1 MRGKGVPYRLAGS
14 AAFLTFLVYLPA
26 LRNGFVELD
35 DAVYVLENP
44 HIRSIDPNLFRWA
57 FVRYHAANWHPLTW
71 ISHAVD
77 YALWGLNPV
86 GHHLSNIIF
95 HAINTALVVL
105 LVLKLLEAAREGG
118 APDMSK
124 PPLNDRT
131 VGVAA
136 GITGLLF
143 GIHPA
148 HVESVAWVAERK
160 DLLCAC
166 FFLLSLLA
174 YTDYA
179 KGESPGAAGT
189 PTASRFLDRRY
200 LAALGFFALAL
211 MSKPMAVSLP
221 CVLLLLDWF
230 PYGRISD
237 FRTFRTALTGKLPFI
252 GMSLA
257 SSILTVAAQSA
268 GEALVSTQLVPLS
281 GRVLVAARSL
291 LAYLGM
297 LALPRDLAPYYPY
310 PALHGISL
318 SSAGYLLPVFLL
330 VAITAMSVNAMKRQR
345 IWLAVWCYYL
355 VTLLPVVGIVQVG
368 GQAMADRYTYLPS
381 LGPFLL
387 AGVGSAWMYGRAIAG
402 TASPRLV
409 NRAGIAAVG
418 AVFLI
423 LSISTARQIGIW
435 KDSMAVFDAILAND
449 SRRSP
454 MVYFHRGVAH
464 QKGGMPERAV
474 DDYTVAISLFPSYY
488 DAFFGR
494 GTAYEILGLYDQAIA
509 DYSVA
514 ISLRPASYEAYTN
527 RGLAYKKTGR
537 REESI
542 ADLNR
547 AIALSSS
554 AAKAYLNLGVLYF
567 EEGRIADAVGHFSRA
582 IAADPADPEAY
593 ANRGIGHAILG
604 QSGAALRDFD
614 KAIELRPDVSVFYYN
629 RGKLFAGT
637 GQRERARADFKKAC
651 ELGDEA
657 GCRALREGI
666 AY

>member
-1 MRGKGVPYRLAGS
+1 
-14 AAFLTFLVYLPA
+14 
-26 LRNGFVELD
+26 
-35 DAVYVLENP
+35 
-44 HIRSIDPNLFRWA
+44 
-57 FVRYHAANWHPLTW
+57 
-71 ISHAVD
+71 
-77 YALWGLNPV
+77 
-86 GHHLSNIIF
+86 
-95 HAINTALVVL
+95 
-105 LVLKLLEAAREGG
+105 
-118 APDMSK
+118 
-124 PPLNDRT
+124 
-131 VGVAA
+131 
-136 GITGLLF
+136 
-143 GIHPA
+143 
-148 HVESVAWVAERK
+148 
-160 DLLCAC
+160 
-166 FFLLSLLA
+166 
-174 YTDYA
+174 
-179 KGESPGAAGT
+179 
-189 PTASRFLDRRY
+189 
-200 LAALGFFALAL
+200 
-211 MSKPMAVSLP
+211 
-221 CVLLLLDWF
+221 
-230 PYGRISD
+230 
-237 FRTFRTALTGKLPFI
+237 
-252 GMSLA
+252 
-257 SSILTVAAQSA
+257 
-268 GEALVSTQLVPLS
+268 
-281 GRVLVAARSL
+281 
-291 LAYLGM
+291 
-297 LALPRDLAPYYPY
+297 
-310 PALHGISL
+310 
-318 SSAGYLLPVFLL
+318 
-330 VAITAMSVNAMKRQR
+330 MSVKAMKRQR
-345 IWLAVWCYYL
+345 IWFAVWCYYL

-418 AVFLI
+418 AVFLV

-464 QKGGMPERAV
+464 QKGGKPERAV